1 MLEICQLSVLND
13 NYIYLLHDRDVDVTA
28 VVDPAIALPVL
39 NMLAER
45 GWQLDYIFNTH
56 HHTDHI
62 GANLELK
69 QTTGCTIIGAEKD
82 KQRIPGINRMVVEG
96 DQLFVGQHQ
105 ATVLEVP
112 GHTSAHI
119 AYWFK
124 DDALLFCGDTLFSQ
138 GCGRLFEGTPQ
149 QMWQSLQKIRRLPEQ
164 TQIYC
169 AHEYTETNARFALQL
184 EPNNHLLKQT
194 LNTIVQKRRQGVS
207 TIPCSLEVEC
217 QINPFLRVDKP
228 AFKNE
233 IGMNESDPVSVF
245 ATIRHQKDN
254 FHG

>member
-13 NYIYLLHDRDVDVTA
+13 NYIYLLHDSNVDVTA
-28 VVDPAIALPVL
+28 VVDPAIASPVL
-39 NMLAER
+39 NMLTER

-56 HHTDHI
+56 HHSDHI

-69 QTTGCTIIGAEKD
+69 KNTGCTIVGAEKD
-82 KQRIPGINRMVVEG
+82 KHRIPGIDRMVVEG
-96 DQLFVGQHQ
+96 DQFFVGQHQ

-138 GCGRLFEGTPQ
+138 GCGRLFEGTPE

-184 EPNNHLLKQT
+184 EPNNALLKQT
-194 LNTIVQKRRQGVS
+194 LNTIVQKRRQGIS
-207 TIPCSLEVEC
+207 TIPCGLAVEC

-233 IGMNESDPVSVF
+233 IGMEESDPVSVF

-254 FHG
+254 YHG